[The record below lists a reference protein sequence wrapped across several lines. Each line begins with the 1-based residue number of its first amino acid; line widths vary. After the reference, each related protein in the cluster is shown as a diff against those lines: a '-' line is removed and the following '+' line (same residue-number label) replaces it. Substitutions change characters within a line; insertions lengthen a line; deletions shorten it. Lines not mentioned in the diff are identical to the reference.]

1 MERNHSATLL
11 WTSVGHEL
19 LDRREVVVPE
29 VKGVTGVLLLVE
41 RDGERNGL
49 LDHI

>member
-1 MERNHSATLL
+1 MKRNHSATLL
-11 WTSVGHEL
+11 RTPVRHEL

-29 VKGVTGVLLLVE
+29 VKGVTGVLLLVQG
-41 RDGERNGL
+41 DGERNGL